1 MAQAQER
8 VARLTIP
15 IERIFMT
22 AALFAAVWLLI
33 ACTALRGEATDV
45 DYSRVDREGLREPVY
60 RVSKTVKAN
69 VPIDALAGPEA
80 AVLPDEKPHPLD
92 PALEMAR
99 KSLEHIEQNVQ
110 DYTCTLVK
118 RERVQ
123 GELLDYEFMHCKVRH
138 EQMEAGQTVAPFG
151 VYLSFLKPDSVK
163 GREVIY
169 VEGANSG
176 KMIAHEGGFKGR
188 FIPTVSL
195 LPTSAIALRG
205 NRYPI
210 TEIGIKTL
218 TERLIEKGSRDRR
231 LGDCEVRLVDG
242 AKVKDRVCTMLEVK
256 HLDRRPEYE
265 FCVARIFLD
274 NELNMPIRYEAYDWP
289 RSPEGPPE
297 LIEEYTYI
305 NVRLNVGL
313 SDADFSAENPNY
325 RF

>member
-15 IERIFMT
+15 LDRILLT
-22 AALFAAVWLLI
+22 AAALVAGWFLI
-33 ACTALRGEATDV
+33 ACATVRAEETETDATKLN
-45 DYSRVDREGLREPVY
+45 REGLHEPVY
-60 RVSKTVKAN
+60 RVSKTTKTN
-69 VPIDALAGPEA
+69 VPIDALAGPETTVTPA
-80 AVLPDEKPHPLD
+80 EEPHSLD
-92 PALEMAR
+92 PALEIAR
-99 KSLEHIEQNVQ
+99 NSLEHIEQNVR

-138 EQMEAGQTVAPFG
+138 QQVQDGKVVVPFG
-151 VYLSFLKPDSVK
+151 VYLSFLKPDSMK

-169 VEGANSG
+169 VDGANSG
-176 KMIAHEGGFKGR
+176 KLIAHEGGFKGR

-218 TERLIEKGSRDRR
+218 TERLIEKGSRDRQ
-231 LGDCEVRLVDG
+231 LGECEVHLVDG
-242 AKVKDRVCTMLEVK
+242 AKVKNRVCTMLEVK
-256 HLDRRPEYE
+256 HLERRPEYE

-289 RSPEGPPE
+289 RSPQGPPE
-297 LIEEYTYI
+297 LIEEYTYV
-305 NVRLNVGL
+305 NVQLNVGL
-313 SDADFSAENPNY
+313 SDDDFNAENPNY

>member
-1 MAQAQER
+1 MSESGRLQRSGLHEPIFRISKTTKTVSPTDALN
-8 VARLTIP
+8 ARD
-15 IERIFMT
+15 
-22 AALFAAVWLLI
+22 AVS
-33 ACTALRGEATDV
+33 TALGGD
-45 DYSRVDREGLREPVY
+45 
-60 RVSKTVKAN
+60 
-69 VPIDALAGPEA
+69 
-80 AVLPDEKPHPLD
+80 PHPLD
-92 PALEMAR
+92 PALDIAR
-99 KSLEHIEQNVQ
+99 GALEHIEQNIR

-123 GELLDYEFMHCKVRH
+123 GELLDYEFMTCKVRH
-138 EQMEAGQTVAPFG
+138 ERVEDGQVVPFG

-169 VEGANSG
+169 VAGENSG

-188 FIPTVSL
+188 FLPTVSL
-195 LPTSAIALRG
+195 LPTSTLALRG

-231 LGDCEVRLVDG
+231 LGDCEVRMIDG
-242 AKVKDRVCTMLEVK
+242 AKVKDRVCKMLEVK

-289 RSPEGPPE
+289 HSAGGPPQ

-305 NVRLNVGL
+305 NLRLNVGL
-313 SDADFSAENPNY
+313 QDEDFSQANPKY

>member
-1 MAQAQER
+1 MADER
-8 VARLTIP
+8 VASPVLP
-15 IERIFMT
+15 HERVLVAV
-22 AALFAAVWLLI
+22 AALLVSWWLFGWKSVQAEDLD
-33 ACTALRGEATDV
+33 REAGKVT
-45 DYSRVDREGLREPVY
+45 REGLHEPVF
-60 RVSKTVKAN
+60 RVSKTTKVKA
-69 VPIDALAGPEA
+69 PTDAFNT
-80 AVLPDEKPHPLD
+80 PDPALVTPKEDPHPLD
-92 PALEMAR
+92 PALEIAR
-99 KSLEHIEQNVQ
+99 NSLDHIEQNIR

-118 RERVQ
+118 RERVH
-123 GELLDYEFMHCKVRH
+123 GELLEHEFMTCKIRH
-138 EQMEAGQTVAPFG
+138 ERVEDGQVVPFG

-169 VEGANSG
+169 VAGSNSG

-188 FIPTVSL
+188 FLPTVSL
-195 LPTSAIALRG
+195 LPTSALAPCG

-231 LGDCEVRLVDG
+231 LGECEVRMIDG
-242 AKVKDRVCTMLEVK
+242 AKVKGRVCTMLEVK
-256 HLDRRPEYE
+256 HLERRPEYE

-289 RSPEGPPE
+289 SSPGGSLQ

-305 NVRLNVGL
+305 NLQLNVGL
-313 SDADFSAENPNY
+313 EDDDFSRSNPRY